1 MNMLS
6 LTFFMALFAL
16 ALDWA
21 RVKDTSPKTILKL
34 TNKKKNKKKEKEPK
48 KEGKEKHN
56 RK

>member
-1 MNMLS
+1 MLS

-34 TNKKKNKKKEKEPK
+34 MKKINKKKTKRKKEKE
-48 KEGKEKHN
+48 
-56 RK
+56 RT